1 MGEIRIEA
9 AMLRGDGI
17 EVRWRDGSAPARF
30 PLVWLADHDHAPES
44 LHPETGQRLVDTAA
58 IPPDLRAASLALTE
72 DGALLTVAWQGGRP
86 ASRLPAVFLHAMAAV
101 GGREPAP
108 ARTPWARRDLEGA
121 LPSVAHAA
129 VMAADGD
136 GLRRWLEAVERHGFA
151 LVTGTP
157 ATPEATRALVER
169 VGYIR
174 HTIFG
179 GFWDFTANMAFKD
192 TAYTTM
198 AIGPHTDG
206 TYSIDPPGL
215 QLFHCLAF
223 AGSGGESTLVDG
235 LKIAEILRRDD
246 PEAFALLTTIGVTG
260 QYLGDG
266 VHLRA
271 THPIIA
277 LDDRGEVGR
286 IAYNNLDRAPFL
298 LPPDAMRGFYRALAR
313 FHALAND
320 PALELAFRLEPGT
333 ALLFDNWRT
342 LHGRR
347 AYAGQ
352 RRLCGAYLNH
362 EDFESRLR
370 LLRSTPPP
378 AAREGTR

>member
-1 MGEIRIEA
+1 MDEIRIGA
-9 AMLRGDGI
+9 AALRGD
-17 EVRWRDGSAPARF
+17 EVEIAWRDGGAPTRF
-30 PLVWLADHDHAPES
+30 PLIWLADHDHAPES
-44 LHPETGQRLVDTAA
+44 LHPDTGQRLLDTAA
-58 IPPDLRAASLALTE
+58 IPPDLKAAGLELRD
-72 DGALLTVAWQGGRP
+72 DGALLTIAWQGGRAP
-86 ASRLPAVFLHAMAAV
+86 SRLPARFLHAMALA
-101 GGREPAP
+101 GGAEPEP
-108 ARTPWARRDLEGA
+108 ARTLWSRRDLEGR
-121 LPSVAHAA
+121 LPTVPHEA
-129 VMAADGD
+129 VMDTDD
-136 GLRRWLEAVERHGFA
+136 GLRRWLEAVERYGFG
-151 LVTGTP
+151 LVAGTP

-206 TYSIDPPGL
+206 TYSNDPPGL

-223 AGSGGESTLVDG
+223 GGSGGESTLVDG
-235 LKIAEILRRDD
+235 FRIADILRQED
-246 PEAFALLTTIGVTG
+246 PEAFALLTTVGVTG

-271 THPIIA
+271 THPIIG
-277 LDDRGEVGR
+277 LDAQGR
-286 IAYNNLDRAPFL
+286 TRQVACNNLDRAPFL
-298 LPPDAMRGFYRALAR
+298 LPPDRMRGFYRALSR

-333 ALLFDNWRT
+333 VLLFDNWRT

-347 AYAGQ
+347 AYTGH
-352 RRLCGAYLNH
+352 RRLCGAYLNK
-362 EDFESRLR
+362 EDFDSRLR
-370 LLRSTPPP
+370 MLRGTPSSAPR
-378 AAREGTR
+378 AA